1 MHYACERERQRQS
14 SDSRQCHWSRTVI
27 GAYVNYVALTELLQW
42 LWCYC
47 YYCCCYRCFSARF
60 ALHLVCIDFLL
71 LPASC
76 SCCWHS
82 CSCCCYYCWLAV
94 AVASVVLKVF
104 YFLLTVRSCSC
115 CSLALTFPS
124 VLYSLPQSFPRA
136 LPLPRSQVA
145 LKPVTFYSFQFVV
158 YFLLISRFMQL
169 SPPSPPSLLL
179 FLLNA
184 VWPHKICK
192 LKVAIVLFSSF
203 SFSSSSS
210 TYQKYSKLWHALL
223 IVNAFSTFCGFI

>member
-1 MHYACERERQRQS
+1 MFLCSFCTSFSLYWFFAAACK
-14 SDSRQCHWSRTVI
+14 
-27 GAYVNYVALTELLQW
+27 LFL
-42 LWCYC
+42 
-47 YYCCCYRCFSARF
+47 
-60 ALHLVCIDFLL
+60 FLL
-71 LPASC
+71 LAFLLLLLLLLLFGSSSGFCCFKSLLFSPHGPQLQFLLACSHLPFSLILSLPSC
-76 SCCWHS
+76 SP
-82 CSCCCYYCWLAV
+82 
-94 AVASVVLKVF
+94 
-104 YFLLTVRSCSC
+104 
-115 CSLALTFPS
+115 SL
-124 VLYSLPQSFPRA
+124 
-136 LPLPRSQVA
+136 SQVA

-184 VWPHKICK
+184 IWPHKICK

>member
-1 MHYACERERQRQS
+1 MFLCSFCTSFSLYWFFAAACK
-14 SDSRQCHWSRTVI
+14 
-27 GAYVNYVALTELLQW
+27 LFL
-42 LWCYC
+42 
-47 YYCCCYRCFSARF
+47 
-60 ALHLVCIDFLL
+60 FLL
-71 LPASC
+71 LAFLLLLLLLLLVGSSSGFCCFKSLLFSPHGPQLQLLLACSHLPFSLILSPPVFPSC
-76 SCCWHS
+76 SS
-82 CSCCCYYCWLAV
+82 S
-94 AVASVVLKVF
+94 
-104 YFLLTVRSCSC
+104 
-115 CSLALTFPS
+115 
-124 VLYSLPQSFPRA
+124 
-136 LPLPRSQVA
+136 LPRSQVA
-145 LKPVTFYSFQFVV
+145 LKPVTFYIFQFVV

-169 SPPSPPSLLL
+169 SPPSPSPSLLL

>member
-1 MHYACERERQRQS
+1 MFLCS
-14 SDSRQCHWSRTVI
+14 FCTS
-27 GAYVNYVALTELLQW
+27 
-42 LWCYC
+42 
-47 YYCCCYRCFSARF
+47 FSLYWFF
-60 ALHLVCIDFLL
+60 AAAASC
-71 LPASC
+71 SC

-124 VLYSLPQSFPRA
+124 VLYSLFPRA

-179 FLLNA
+179 FLLNV

>member
-60 ALHLVCIDFLL
+60 ALSLYWFFAAACKLFLFLL
-71 LPASC
+71 LAFLLLLLLLLLFGSSSGFCCFKSLLFSPHGPQLQLLLACSHLPFSLILSPPVFPSC
-76 SCCWHS
+76 S
-82 CSCCCYYCWLAV
+82 
-94 AVASVVLKVF
+94 
-104 YFLLTVRSCSC
+104 
-115 CSLALTFPS
+115 
-124 VLYSLPQSFPRA
+124 

-203 SFSSSSS
+203 SSSSS